1 MKAFISI
8 FAVLSALLL
17 VRPALAA
24 GEVLPGP
31 VMGQVLKVLDGDTMI
46 VRARVWVGQDIE
58 IKVRISG
65 IDAPEMRGRCAL
77 ERRRARAARDYL
89 RARVKTGIVRLHLV
103 QYGKYAGRVL
113 ARVETEDGVDIGAE
127 MIRAGMAR
135 TYGGGKRNSWCTH
148 PARG

>member
-1 MKAFISI
+1 MKVLA
-8 FAVLSALLL
+8 AVFVLLSAFLLAP
-17 VRPALAA
+17 PALA

-31 VMGQVLKVLDGDTMI
+31 VTGRVLKVLDGDTLI

-65 IDAPEMRGRCAL
+65 MDAPEMRGRCAG
-77 ERRRARAARDYL
+77 ERKLARTARDYL
-89 RARVKTGIVRLHLV
+89 RDRVSSGIVRLHLV

-113 ARVETEDGVDIGAE
+113 ARVETEDGADIATE

-135 TYGGGKRNSWCTH
+135 AYGGGKRASWC
-148 PARG
+148 PRP

>member
-1 MKAFISI
+1 MKIPVSV
-8 FAVLSALLL
+8 FALLSALL
-17 VRPALAA
+17 VARPAIA

-31 VMGQVLKVLDGDTMI
+31 VMGRVLKVLDGDTLI

-65 IDAPEMRGRCAL
+65 IDAPEMRGRCAD
-77 ERRRARAARDYL
+77 EREHARAARDYL
-89 RARVKTGIVRLHLV
+89 RARVKSGVVRLHLV

-113 ARVETEDGVDIGAE
+113 ARVETEDGADIATE

-135 TYGGGKRNSWCTH
+135 AYGGGKRASWC
-148 PARG
+148 PRP